1 MKFGSWT
8 YDGFMLD
15 LVEKTTDGGDISG
28 FITNG
33 EWDLI
38 GVPSNRTV
46 EYYTCCPEP
55 YVDITFTIHI
65 RRRTLYYFFNLIV
78 PSVLI
83 SSMALLGFTLPP
95 DSGEKLTL
103 GVTILLS
110 LTVFL
115 NLVAET
121 LPQVSDAIP
130 LLGTYFNC
138 IMFMVASSVVLTVV
152 VLNYH
157 HRRAEMHDMPGWV
170 RTLFLLWLPWILR
183 MSRPGKKVTRK
194 TILMNS
200 RIKEME
206 LKERSSRSLLANVL
220 DMDDDFRSASGISYA
235 PTYTSNLT
243 NRYGSSGGVGSG
255 LGGVGGNG
263 GRGVIIGGPGGGG
276 VGPGNS
282 STLPHF
288 PTSASYHQQQ
298 HAPVGQQQSSG
309 HLAESSLAHGNMI
322 SANAQSS
329 TFGSRAGGF
338 AIDEDSPSTPYCI
351 QVKHV
356 MHCFFSFASLDLKER
371 RRSSFITSFVCKKE
385 RGRHEK
391 NSGNE

>member
-1 MKFGSWT
+1 
-8 YDGFMLD
+8 
-15 LVEKTTDGGDISG
+15 
-28 FITNG
+28 
-33 EWDLI
+33 
-38 GVPSNRTV
+38 
-46 EYYTCCPEP
+46 
-55 YVDITFTIHI
+55 
-65 RRRTLYYFFNLIV
+65 
-78 PSVLI
+78 
-83 SSMALLGFTLPP
+83 
-95 DSGEKLTL
+95 
-103 GVTILLS
+103 
-110 LTVFL
+110 
-115 NLVAET
+115 
-121 LPQVSDAIP
+121 
-130 LLGTYFNC
+130 
-138 IMFMVASSVVLTVV
+138 
-152 VLNYH
+152 
-157 HRRAEMHDMPGWV
+157 
-170 RTLFLLWLPWILR
+170 

-356 MHCFFSFASLDLKER
+356 MHSYFFFSQVL
-371 RRSSFITSFVCKKE
+371 T
-385 RGRHEK
+385 
-391 NSGNE
+391 